1 MLVQVQHLVPII
13 EDVMDKLVNAFRGYK
28 LSSNQLEEARA
39 KLYEMK
45 DKDSR
50 KAFEIALEKCS
61 KASVIK
67 NKAVREFL
75 EEIEN
80 NC

>member
-1 MLVQVQHLVPII
+1 
-13 EDVMDKLVNAFRGYK
+13 MDKLVNAFRGYK

-39 KLYEMK
+39 KFYEMK
-45 DKDSR
+45 DKESR
-50 KAFEIALEKCS
+50 KAFETALEKCS
-61 KASVIK
+61 KASVVK